1 MESKIKDLGF
11 QLYAIMPLS
20 VVARY
25 AEQKQVSKLELCVDV
40 VSRNPKWAERLFD
53 KDTYSILDDCIHDF
67 VGLVNQDEHFVPR
80 V

>member
-1 MESKIKDLGF
+1 MESKVKDLGF

-53 KDTYSILDDCIHDF
+53 EDTYSSLEDRIHDF
-67 VGLVNQDEHFVPR
+67 VGMVNQDEHFVPR